1 MNTENESNDQP
12 GAPTLAQAE
21 VPNNSSTLYQSILA
35 EPLLTTVLCYATCL
49 LTAVKALAYLKQ
61 NCLLTDAGLRIGFS
75 DRTLGAQLPSP
86 RSKPGQALRAQLQ
99 TVGILKP
106 SGHETFRGMVTVPLL
121 STNGTVTGIYGR
133 RIDRH
138 ALGETETTIGSGIF
152 NATAVKNFEEIIV
165 TDNIL
170 DAWTFYSAGYTN
182 VICPVRYTLQ
192 ISDLANVKRVLLAS
206 ASIDSEAFTKCEIF
220 YLKFPSGQSAHQYQL
235 AQRGAGIVDPLGA
248 VIRAAGWQSSGSSQT
263 EIERPVASESG
274 DVSASVSGEDEA
286 GASKTVRSQARACE
300 RESSTQTGSLCYA
313 SPVPIKLDDLQV
325 TVTAA
330 DITITTEWR
339 RYRIRGLERNKLPG
353 VMKVNLLIYNERTD
367 RFHVDNFDLY
377 HARSRRTFT
386 MEAADEI
393 GASESQLRSDLGR
406 VLLKLEQLQ
415 AEQKQLSKGTPK
427 PNPLTETERAEAM
440 ELLQSENLL
449 DRILDDFDACGIVGE
464 RTGKLVGY
472 LAATSRLLSKPL
484 GLIIQSSS
492 AAGKSS
498 LMNAILGFMPPEHQF
513 ACSAMT
519 GQSLYYAA
527 NVDLRHKILSIAE
540 ESGVRDAS
548 YALKLLQSEGHL
560 AIVTTGKER
569 GSGRTAVE
577 RHEVAGPVALMLTTS
592 ESDVDPELMNRCF
605 VLSVDEELAQTA
617 AIQQR
622 QREGETLSA
631 FLACDS
637 AERIRSVHRNAQRLL
652 RPIEVFNPY
661 GPQLGFTSQRV
672 RNRRDQTKYL
682 SLIRAIAFLHQFSRE
697 VKQVMRAG
705 KLTEYIEVTSR
716 DIAIANTLTD
726 SVLGTSIDELPQQS
740 RKLLR
745 ELYHYVREQA
755 VTLQATEAEVRFTR
769 REIRERLGWGATVLR
784 VHLERLCRWEYVVPQ
799 SSGRGNLAKYQLL
812 FNGRGYEGQPTF
824 CGLVDAS
831 KLT

>member
-1 MNTENESNDQP
+1 MHERVQHLPLGDFTMDAENELNNQP
-12 GAPTLAQAE
+12 AVASDVGAV

-49 LTAVKALAYLKQ
+49 LTAVKTLAYLKQ
-61 NCLLTDAGLRIGFS
+61 NCLLTDEVLRIGFS

-86 RSKPGQALRAQLQ
+86 RSKPGQALRTQLQ
-99 TVGILKP
+99 TVGILKD

-152 NATAVKNFEEIIV
+152 NGTALKNLEEIIV

-182 VICPVRYTLQ
+182 VICPVGYTLQ
-192 ISDLANVKRVLLAS
+192 IADLLNVKRVLLAS
-206 ASIDSEAFTKCEIF
+206 ESTDCEAFTNCEIF
-220 YLKFPSGQSAHQYQL
+220 HLKFPTGQSAHQYQL
-235 AQRGAGIVDPLGA
+235 AQRGAGNSDPLGA
-248 VIRAAGWQSSGSSQT
+248 VIRAAGWQRGVCFQLA
-263 EIERPVASESG
+263 IEQPTAPES
-274 DVSASVSGEDEA
+274 VN
-286 GASKTVRSQARACE
+286 
-300 RESSTQTGSLCYA
+300 SSTPAIAEEEETNSQSRSLCYA

-325 TVTAA
+325 TMTAE
-330 DITITTEWR
+330 DLTITTEWR
-339 RYRIRGLERNKLPG
+339 RYRIRGLERNALPG

-415 AEQKQLSKGTPK
+415 AEQKQLSKANSKPK
-427 PNPLTETERAEAM
+427 PLNETERAEAM

-472 LAATSRLLSKPL
+472 LAATSRLLAKPL

-513 ACSAMT
+513 TCSAMT

-605 VLSVDEELAQTA
+605 VLGVDEESAQTA

-622 QREGETLSA
+622 QRDGETLSA

-652 RPIEVFNPY
+652 RPLEVFNPY
-661 GPQLGFTSQRV
+661 GSQLGFTSQRV

-705 KLTEYIEVTSR
+705 KVNEYIEVTSR

-755 VTLQATEAEVRFTR
+755 AAQQANESEIRFTR

-799 SSGRGNLAKYQLL
+799 SSGRGALAKYQLL